1 MRGVLGRRRGCCASC
16 HGASPKVSA
25 PSGRSVRSAG
35 CARSSP
41 SARGGARVPPLH
53 HPHQHSS
60 RRRPREVCRVRCTCS
75 VGVGRRGPRVACAVP
90 AAGESA
96 VAHGRRRTGLFLFSK
111 FTFHLAHR
119 SLRVGQCCS
128 PRIPDSRL
136 TLSRFA
142 RPQKNPP
149 LSRRS
154 ASGPFDYADQ
164 ERHFKT
170 RAYWHAPDDP
180 TPWPRPH
187 GMTLDSRTHA
197 EMKKAA
203 PTAGHLRHAG

>member
-142 RPQKNPP
+142 RPQKSASFSAVGVGSFR
-149 LSRRS
+149 LRRS
-154 ASGPFDYADQ
+154 REALQNACLLA
-164 ERHFKT
+164 RT
-170 RAYWHAPDDP
+170 R
-180 TPWPRPH
+180 RPH
-187 GMTLDSRTHA
+187 TMATASRHDT
-197 EMKKAA
+197 
-203 PTAGHLRHAG
+203 